1 MAGHAF
7 VFWLRRQ
14 GTFWMLALPITGLGA
29 AIAHVLETNQEFI
42 DYRQHW
48 VWNLLFALIYAMFLD
63 RWIREVL
70 LDGANDCDEVDELRR
85 SMISPRFVAYIL
97 LLFGFAMALAQLHL
111 LKIAVLP
118 WLPEVIVWAA
128 VAAPLALLLP
138 SLSAGAPLSIGEAWS
153 AGRASLVSLFLMIGG
168 AALLSLLA
176 ASAATQVGQH
186 FLPGKL
192 WAAAAITGASRLVD
206 CLLLAFVGYGLAA
219 LFREHTGWQQPAPEE
234 HNYRGVRARKA

>member
-14 GTFWMLALPITGLGA
+14 GTFWMLALPIAGLGA

-63 RWIREVL
+63 RWIREAL
-70 LDGANDCDEVDELRR
+70 LDGADDCEEVDELRR
-85 SMISPRFVAYIL
+85 SMISPRFVGFIL
-97 LLFGFAMALAQLHL
+97 LLFGLAMALAQAPV

-118 WLPEVIVWAA
+118 WLPEVIVWTA
-128 VAAPLALLLP
+128 VAAPFALLLP
-138 SLSAGAPLSIGEAWS
+138 SLSAGAPLSLGEAWS
-153 AGRASLVSLFLMIGG
+153 AGRASLVGLFLLIGG

-176 ASAATQVGQH
+176 ASAATQAGLH

-192 WAAAAITGASRLVD
+192 WAAAAITGVSRLVD
-206 CLLLAFVGYGLAA
+206 CLLLTFVGYGLAA

-234 HNYRGVRARKA
+234 HSYRGARARKA

>member
-14 GTFWMLALPITGLGA
+14 GTFWMLALPIAGLGA

-48 VWNLLFALIYAMFLD
+48 VWNLLFALIYAMFFD

-97 LLFGFAMALAQLHL
+97 LLFGFAMALAQMHL

-118 WLPEVIVWAA
+118 WLPEVIVWA
-128 VAAPLALLLP
+128 
-138 SLSAGAPLSIGEAWS
+138 PLSLGEAWS

-176 ASAATQVGQH
+176 ASAATQAALY
-186 FLPGKL
+186 FFPGKL